1 MSQNSYYNSAGKRTL
16 TVHLENAT
24 LIRGVTNVYQYAR
37 VILEQIGTSLRAD
50 YPGQIVSIHAFGSR
64 ARGDHSGDSD
74 FDVLVVVRER
84 TIDLEE
90 QIISRFV
97 EQERT
102 NGISFDPVIKS
113 VESFEQERRYRTRFY
128 ENIMSEGIPV

>member
-1 MSQNSYYNSAGKRTL
+1 ML
-16 TVHLENAT
+16 TVYLENAT
-24 LIRGVTNVYQYAR
+24 LIWGAAPVYQYAR
-37 VILEQIGTSLRAD
+37 MMLEQIGAALRED
-50 YPGQIVSIHAFGSR
+50 HPGQIVSIHAFGSR
-64 ARGDHSGDSD
+64 ARGDHNGDSD